1 MNVQWNVPTAM
12 DVDCPIVSLKRSSSA
27 PMINEISA
35 VTMSVTSPSTS
46 TPRDAV
52 STFNVFSNAPR
63 ARRFSTS
70 SPGGIPR
77 LTPRVSQLR
86 QEECVDVVGREA
98 AHEKEIHSAMQ
109 MSQSWEDLTL
119 EAEGLSFKDSESPSQ
134 QLNKSERQMSK
145 RVFDSLSLNLTVG
158 GPPLCSS
165 PSPTRSGLGQRQ
177 CYSPSIHMVNW
188 KSSLSPSPTR
198 KAFAT
203 RRSLSPIA
211 IRPSCLGP
219 VKRKFELDD
228 TGSDQQLQPPAKRTS
243 SLVISNS
250 TRLDTIASPLPG
262 TISSVGTP
270 ESLSSADSP
279 SFSFRPVDSPSPG
292 RVLSSGD
299 EPMSDSSDQAKLSDH
314 QIQCRDH
321 QVSRNHRGFVGIYL
335 IATCPKVPQLNADV
349 FVSFYNLLLYY
360 NYLLLSLP
368 PITTLPL
375 LRLIPLHYYYK
386 TITTIHAPKK

>member
-1 MNVQWNVPTAM
+1 MNIQKSVTVM

-35 VTMSVTSPSTS
+35 TMSVTSPSTS
-46 TPRDAV
+46 APRDAV
-52 STFNVFSNAPR
+52 STFNVFSSTPR
-63 ARRFSTS
+63 TRRFSTS
-70 SPGGIPR
+70 SPGSIPR

-86 QEECVDVVGREA
+86 QEECVDVAGREA

-109 MSQSWEDLTL
+109 ISQSWEDLTL
-119 EAEGLSFKDSESPSQ
+119 EAEGLTFKESESPTQ
-134 QLNKSERQMSK
+134 QLNKADKQLTTK
-145 RVFDSLSLNLTVG
+145 RVFDPLNLNLTSG

-177 CYSPSIHMVNW
+177 CYSPGIHMVNW
-188 KSSLSPSPTR
+188 KNSLSPSPTR

-228 TGSDQQLQPPAKRTS
+228 NISDQHLQPPAKRTS
-243 SLVISNS
+243 SLVMSNS
-250 TRLDTIASPLPG
+250 SRLETMASPLPG

-279 SFSFRPVDSPSPG
+279 SFSFQTVDSPSPG
-292 RVLSSGD
+292 RVLINGD
-299 EPMSDSSDQAKLSDH
+299 DPMSDTNDQTKISENAQVNQSG
-314 QIQCRDH
+314 QCNFR
-321 QVSRNHRGFVGIYL
+321 
-335 IATCPKVPQLNADV
+335 
-349 FVSFYNLLLYY
+349 
-360 NYLLLSLP
+360 
-368 PITTLPL
+368 
-375 LRLIPLHYYYK
+375 
-386 TITTIHAPKK
+386 